1 MADQRTI
8 KFTLVVDGNGVVREV
23 QTTGAA
29 FTAMGSAAQAAA
41 GQTQQSLSQVERAAK
56 SAQASVEN
64 QKAAHQQA
72 AAAATQEQVAH
83 REAAAA
89 KRAAVQASD
98 AFVNSLR
105 DQVATLGMSRT
116 ELLAYRAAQLGVAAE
131 AAPMIARLGQADQV
145 TGKYGMTAGQ
155 LSQAMRMLPMQMTD
169 VATSLASGM
178 PIWMVAIQQG
188 GQLRDSFGGIRP
200 MFSALL
206 SLITPVSLAIGG
218 LAAVAG
224 LTAAAF
230 VQGQREASAYSQAL
244 ILTGNYAG
252 TTSGQLGDMAR
263 QMAGVNGT
271 QAAHAS
277 ALAEVAGS
285 GRIAG
290 GVMRE
295 VAAAAVAM
303 ESATGTAVKASVAE
317 FVRLGEEPAK
327 ASAKLNEQY
336 HYLTASIY
344 AQIAALERAGKTDE
358 AAELAQRTY
367 ANAMQERVE
376 KVRQSL
382 GWLETSWSSLGR
394 AAKQAW
400 DYMLNLGRDTSLSE
414 QYAAQA
420 QKVAKAYLDLAE
432 AQKNGRLAQLT
443 ADRKQ
448 LFEVEKAA
456 LEQLGARL
464 KLDQV
469 AGEAQGRLASANE
482 RAIAAQQAIDASTQ
496 RYATS
501 QQKLN
506 LELAATKRFYD
517 DIRAVNPNDERLKG
531 EEAMY
536 ARIRASFKD
545 LGAAAKKE
553 LGEAAK
559 AVEAYRNLV
568 ADLAG
573 KDSGLN
579 TDFNEKLEVLRKG
592 WVANAASATGAAKAT
607 DEYRAAVQAL
617 IAQQPFAQK
626 AAADQKK
633 WQDEQDAQR
642 KKAAKEA
649 TDAVEEYL
657 DARLKAAGIAA
668 ESAETALKAAQAEY
682 DQYGKSKTAIAELT
696 LVRLREKQ
704 AAEPDP
710 RIKASIQREI
720 EAQEKLIALLRRGEA
735 RDLSAQAAQEAT
747 AAWQAFADDID
758 RELTGSLQ
766 RAFEAGKGFGESF
779 FTSLKNMAK
788 TAAIKVAVQFV
799 SGGSSTGGTIVN
811 LLNGGSGS
819 GGGVLGAVNSG
830 SSLINLGT
838 AGAGIWGSSAAYGAA
853 LGTTSI
859 GAGSQAAM
867 LASQT
872 GVFGAEGLG
881 MTAAA
886 AGGTAGGAMSAVA
899 AAAPYIAAVLAVYA
913 LAEKY
918 TKGETRSGG
927 QYGVGVTPAGTYD
940 SYATLLSGPSG
951 GEIQGD
957 QVKAAINAT
966 VAGINS
972 TLKAVGSAASL
983 TGFQAALES
992 SGNGR
997 GGVYAGGTLSTGAT
1011 FGELGLGGGRSNYN
1025 GTLYESTSATSLD
1038 SATALKN
1045 FTTDLLQATVQ
1056 ALQAATDIP
1065 KTISDMLAG
1074 VDAESLSAE
1083 AAGALLANVNAMAA
1097 FSSAVSALPFE
1108 NLKNLSFAAADS
1120 LFKLMGGVEG
1130 LNAALGS
1137 YFENYYSE
1145 AERQQQS
1152 VANVQRVFTELGLTM
1167 PALTQSG
1174 EAARAQFRALVEAQ
1188 DLNTEQGREA
1198 YAALLGVSAAF
1209 ADLTPLGVEVAASVD
1224 AVTGEVRALSQT
1236 MVELGREHTSLQDQ
1250 YDRLTMSQ
1258 ADYRA
1263 KTVAGYTDEEKAAA
1277 AANYVLSDQIAM
1289 LQEVARLGQ
1298 QRTAL
1303 ETQLLQVQGNTAALR
1318 ERELAAMPESLR
1330 ALQERIYLLTD
1341 EAAATQEAARQ
1352 AQEVASARQAMAQQL
1367 ATLEMQLLQ
1376 AEGNTAEIRRR
1387 EIEVLDPS
1395 LRGIQELIYARQDE
1409 AAAAQQAAS
1418 DRTAR
1423 AQQLAALERQLL
1435 EAQGNTAE
1443 IRRRELEALDP
1454 SARAI
1459 QELIYA
1465 RQDEAAAAQQAASDR
1480 TARAQQLAA
1489 LERQLLE
1496 AQGNTAEIRRRE
1508 LEALDPSAR
1517 AIQELIYARQDE
1529 AAAAQQAAAAVQQAA
1544 QQAATA
1550 VQEAA
1555 QRASA
1560 VLQER
1565 NGLETQWLQL
1575 IGDTATLRQRE
1586 LAAIDPSNRAL
1597 QEAIWARQDQVAA
1610 DQAAAQAAQESARQ
1624 AEAAAQAQ
1632 AQAAAEAAR
1641 AVQQAVEQIA
1651 AERLGLTKRLLQ
1663 LQGNTAALREM
1674 ELAELDASNRALQE
1688 QIWALEDQQAAL
1700 SSVSSAT
1707 ETVTNQADA
1716 LVAAWQSV
1724 GDSIAEEVRRI
1735 RGLVGGESQAS
1746 LASLQA
1752 QFAVATAQ
1760 ARAGDQEA
1768 AKGLPALSQAVL
1780 QMAEATAA
1788 NAVDLRRLQGSVAAS
1803 LEGTLGVLGNVGYV
1817 PRFAAGGDF
1826 AGGWRL
1832 VGENGPELEATGSSR
1847 IFNVAQTRS
1856 ILAGAGDRA
1865 ELQQLVAQGED
1876 LLRALTQV
1884 VVNSGRMARNL
1895 ANVTSE
1901 AGDSLAISQRAD
1913 DLLQVA
1919 P

>member
-1465 RQDEAAAAQQAASDR
+1465 RQDEAAAAQQAA
-1480 TARAQQLAA
+1480 
-1489 LERQLLE
+1489 
-1496 AQGNTAEIRRRE
+1496 
-1508 LEALDPSAR
+1508 
-1517 AIQELIYARQDE
+1517 
-1529 AAAAQQAAAAVQQAA
+1529 AAVQQAA